1 MNLQPAHLSCP
12 VYQPSRYHS
21 SRIIKV
27 VHKHWN
33 MILTSTV
40 TGEQEPLDLCPTV
53 YVRVCVCVCT
63 FGTAGAIALN
73 SQTLFVI
80 LDPDHASLLWTLRH
94 WRALG

>member
-1 MNLQPAHLSCP
+1 MNLQPAHLSGP
-12 VYQPSRYHS
+12 VHQPRRYHS
-21 SRIIKV
+21 SGIIKV

-33 MILTSTV
+33 MIQTNTV
-40 TGEQEPLDLCPTV
+40 RGASRSV
-53 YVRVCVCVCT
+53 SYSIHVCVFVCVCT

-94 WRALG
+94 GRALG